1 MYTVGLTGGI
11 GSGKSSVAH
20 WLQEHGVPVLDADK
34 MVHELLAGDQK
45 TISLLAQEF
54 GRDILGADGAVDRRA
69 LGRIVFGDEAQ
80 RRRLE
85 KILHPQVLVKM
96 EREREIFQ
104 EQGVRLCFWDIPLL
118 FEAGMDKFVD
128 EVWVVWVPLAVQVE
142 RVLHRDK
149 LSREEVLARI
159 QAQMLLDDKA
169 TKAQT
174 VIDNSKTWESTE
186 NQLKILWARL
196 VHDLNPQ
203 I

>member
-45 TISLLAQEF
+45 TISLIDQEF
-54 GRDILGADGAVDRRA
+54 GLDILGADGAVDRRA

-118 FEAGMDKFVD
+118 FEARMDKFVD

-196 VHDLNPQ
+196 VQDLNPQ

>member
-11 GSGKSSVAH
+11 GSGKSSVAR

-34 MVHELLAGDQK
+34 MVHELLAGDQE
-45 TISLLAQEF
+45 TISLLVQEF
-54 GRDILGADGAVDRRA
+54 GRDIFGADGAVDRRA

-96 EREREIFQ
+96 EREREILQ
-104 EQGVRLCFWDIPLL
+104 EQGVRLCVWDIPLL

-169 TKAQT
+169 TKAQK
-174 VIDNSKTWESTE
+174 VIDNSKTWENTE
-186 NQLKILWARL
+186 NQLKILRARL
-196 VHDLNPQ
+196 V
-203 I
+203 